1 MLKRRFCILLSL
13 LLVFSLL
20 ACDPVKDDVSGES
33 GDISGVIQSELTVRF
48 LNVGQ
53 GDCTLLTLPDGGFV
67 LIDAGVYT
75 NKKAVT
81 NYLEKYGVET
91 IEYMVL
97 THFDADHIGVAA
109 EVIEAFEVKNV
120 IMPDTVATTAT
131 YDNLLTSLEN
141 HEEIKVIKGEAG
153 YTFLTGIVKF
163 EILSPFETEG
173 KSSNQCSVVML
184 MSYKNIKMLFMGD
197 AEKPN
202 ETEMLNNYTPMK
214 LRADIIKLGHHGS
227 ASSGSK
233 DFLEAVA
240 PKYGVI
246 SCGKDNSYKH
256 PAEETINTLEE
267 LNITYFRTDL
277 HGTVTGKTDGKN
289 LNIHTEG

>member
-109 EVIEAFEVKNV
+109 EVIEG
-120 IMPDTVATTAT
+120 
-131 YDNLLTSLEN
+131 L
-141 HEEIKVIKGEAG
+141 
-153 YTFLTGIVKF
+153 
-163 EILSPFETEG
+163 
-173 KSSNQCSVVML
+173 
-184 MSYKNIKMLFMGD
+184 
-197 AEKPN
+197 
-202 ETEMLNNYTPMK
+202 
-214 LRADIIKLGHHGS
+214 
-227 ASSGSK
+227 
-233 DFLEAVA
+233 
-240 PKYGVI
+240 
-246 SCGKDNSYKH
+246 
-256 PAEETINTLEE
+256 
-267 LNITYFRTDL
+267 
-277 HGTVTGKTDGKN
+277 
-289 LNIHTEG
+289 